1 MSLDLKALGL
11 ASHEAQG
18 GTQANSRGTSSLGEK
33 DFLTLLVTQLKNQDP
48 LSPMESDA
56 FVAQL
61 AQFSTVSGITEMNAS
76 LKTIAA
82 DASDTRSAAPQWIGR
97 TVTTASGTDTV
108 QSVAFHESGG
118 LLLNL
123 AGGTQISLSA
133 ITSVS

>member
-18 GTQANSRGTSSLGEK
+18 GTQVSSKGTSALGQQ

-48 LSPMESDA
+48 LSPMENDA

-76 LKTIAA
+76 LKTLASGAA
-82 DASDTRSAAPQWIGR
+82 DARSSAPQWIGR
-97 TVTTASGTDTV
+97 NVTTAAGTAKV
-108 QSVAFHESGG
+108 ESVAFAQDGS

-123 AGGTQISLSA
+123 AGDAQTSLSA
-133 ITSVS
+133 ITSVA